1 MSSGTDRWS
10 RAGIA
15 TTTSN
20 QVTGPDHRDT
30 QPVVLDSTNPII
42 VLNSADP
49 VVVLDLADPAP
60 VTSAPE
66 MHLSSPLIRL
76 ISLGA
81 RKPRPALL
89 EYVSKAVKRATDVV
103 LASALLIISMP
114 VLAAATAAIRLTSPG
129 PILYSQ
135 ERSGYK
141 GRSFRILKFR
151 SMVSGADQL
160 IPEMSQLAEVAD
172 LRTTDAPMF
181 KSADDPRITRV
192 GRLLRR
198 TGIDELPQL
207 FNVITGDMSLVGP
220 RPLVP
225 EEAATL
231 APLAAERRQ
240 SVRPGLTCLWQV
252 LREEDTSFSER
263 MQLDLL
269 YVNHRSLLLDL
280 SLIALTPGAI
290 AGGNGSY

>member
-1 MSSGTDRWS
+1 MSSGADRLS
-10 RAGIA
+10 RAGSAIK
-15 TTTSN
+15 SHR
-20 QVTGPDHRDT
+20 VVGTGHGDSPPLVRD
-30 QPVVLDSTNPII
+30 
-42 VLNSADP
+42 SADP
-49 VVVLDLADPAP
+49 VIVLDSADPVIVLDSADPAP
-60 VTSAPE
+60 VASAPE
-66 MHLSSPLIRL
+66 MHVSSPLARL

-89 EYVSKAVKRATDVV
+89 EQLSKAAKRATDIV
-103 LASALLIISMP
+103 LASSFLIVSMP
-114 VLAAATAAIRLTSPG
+114 VMVAAAAAIRLTSPG

-151 SMVSGADQL
+151 SMVTDADQL
-160 IPEMSQLAEVAD
+160 IPEMDRLAEVD
-172 LRTTDAPMF
+172 GLKTTDAPMF

-192 GRLLRR
+192 GRLMRR
-198 TGIDELPQL
+198 TGIDELPQF
-207 FNVITGDMSLVGP
+207 FNVLAGDMSLVGP

-252 LREEDTSFSER
+252 FREEDTSFSER

-280 SLIALTPGAI
+280 SLIALTPTAI
-290 AGGNGSY
+290 AGGSGSY

>member
-1 MSSGTDRWS
+1 MSSGTNRWS
-10 RAGIA
+10 RAGTA
-15 TTTSN
+15 TTTFN
-20 QVTGPDHRDT
+20 RVVGPDNGIA
-30 QPVVLDSTNPII
+30 QPLVLD
-42 VLNSADP
+42 SADP
-49 VVVLDLADPAP
+49 VIVLDSADPVIVLESADPAP
-60 VTSAPE
+60 VASAPE
-66 MHLSSPLIRL
+66 MHVSSYLTRL
-76 ISLGA
+76 VSLGA
-81 RKPRPALL
+81 RKPRSGLL
-89 EYVSKAVKRATDVV
+89 EQLSRAVKRTSDVV
-103 LASALLIISMP
+103 FAGVLIIISMP
-114 VLAAATAAIRLTSPG
+114 VLVAAAAAVRLTSPG

-135 ERSGYK
+135 ERSGHK

-151 SMVSGADQL
+151 SMVSDADQL
-160 IPEMSQLAEVAD
+160 IPDMDQLADVTGMK
-172 LRTTDAPMF
+172 TTDAPMF
-181 KSADDPRITRV
+181 KSADDPRVTRV

-198 TGIDELPQL
+198 TGIDELPQF
-207 FNVITGDMSLVGP
+207 FNVLAGQMSLVGP

-263 MQLDLL
+263 MHLDLL
-269 YVNHRSLLLDL
+269 YVNHRSLLLDI